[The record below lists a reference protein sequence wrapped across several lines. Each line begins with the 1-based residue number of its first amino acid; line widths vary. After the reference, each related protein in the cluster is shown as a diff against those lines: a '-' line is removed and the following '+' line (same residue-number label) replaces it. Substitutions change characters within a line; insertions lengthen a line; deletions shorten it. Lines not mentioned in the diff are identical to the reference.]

1 MFGIAVGNGYT
12 VLAQGNGQAAAM
24 SGLIWIAAIA
34 LAVVV
39 AVALTWRLR
48 KSVARPTEAGG
59 VPFSLHEIRRLRDQ
73 GDLTIPEYEALRDK
87 LIYRTGHSQDQA

>member
-1 MFGIAVGNGYT
+1 M
-12 VLAQGNGQAAAM
+12 LAQGNGEAAAM
-24 SGLIWIAAIA
+24 GGFVWIAAIA

-48 KSVARPTEAGG
+48 KSTTRPTEAGD

-73 GDLTIPEYEALRDK
+73 GDLTIPEYETLR
-87 LIYRTGHSQDQA
+87 